1 MSGNA
6 TGNEPDKE
14 TALPARGE
22 GTEAQADGAVESR
35 AQGTHILIHASDM
48 ATDHVPTVTTAPG
61 DEEARE
67 KSQDEKD
74 QRAMELG
81 GRNTAV
87 DVSSFTDMF
96 DSERHYYR
104 RACLVSHE
112 RGRA

>member
-1 MSGNA
+1 MSGNT

-14 TALPARGE
+14 TPLLARGG

-35 AQGTHILIHASDM
+35 AQGTHILTHASDM
-48 ATDHVPTVTTAPG
+48 ATDHVPTVTTVSG
-61 DEEARE
+61 DEDAR
-67 KSQDEKD
+67 KSEQDEKD

-81 GRNTAV
+81 GRTTAM

-112 RGRA
+112 